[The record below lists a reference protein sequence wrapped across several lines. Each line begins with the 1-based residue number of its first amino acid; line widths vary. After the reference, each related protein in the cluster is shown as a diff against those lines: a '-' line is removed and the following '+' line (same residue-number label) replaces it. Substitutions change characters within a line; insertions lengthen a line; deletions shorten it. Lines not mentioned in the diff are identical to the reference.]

1 MNIAQLS
8 DKQISRLRNGHSVR
22 VKEGTGHQDIAL
34 GEMNMKKCIKCFKK
48 VHNKKLSS
56 KLVIANLYL

>member
-48 VHNKKLSS
+48 G
-56 KLVIANLYL
+56 